1 MGYVRDHVEFRRVVI
16 LYGLKGAVDATPLEK
31 VERYLLKN
39 ILHQFMS
46 TSVKISSECK
56 RLLDKLQARL
66 VITKGRKISQQELL
80 DTVVRLSTEK
90 EDELIRYMAGIS
102 LPLPPEEV
110 ERLMKLPTDWGVET
124 GEEEVDKYLYG
135 GKEVKRK

>member
-1 MGYVRDHVEFRRVVI
+1 
-16 LYGLKGAVDATPLEK
+16 
-31 VERYLLKN
+31 
-39 ILHQFMS
+39 MS

-66 VITKGRKISQQELL
+66 IIAKGRKISQQELL

-90 EDELIRYMAGIS
+90 EGELIKYMASVS

-124 GEEEVDKYLYG
+124 GEEEIDKYLYG
-135 GKEVKRK
+135 RKEVKRK

>member
-1 MGYVRDHVEFRRVVI
+1 
-16 LYGLKGAVDATPLEK
+16 
-31 VERYLLKN
+31 
-39 ILHQFMS
+39 MS

-66 VITKGRKISQQELL
+66 IIAKGRKISQQELL

-90 EDELIRYMAGIS
+90 EGELIKYMASVS
-102 LPLPPEEV
+102 LPLHPEEV

-124 GEEEVDKYLYG
+124 GEEEIDKYLYG
-135 GKEVKRK
+135 RKEVKRK

>member
-1 MGYVRDHVEFRRVVI
+1 M
-16 LYGLKGAVDATPLEK
+16 
-31 VERYLLKN
+31 
-39 ILHQFMS
+39 
-46 TSVKISSECK
+46 KISSECK

-66 VITKGRKISQQELL
+66 IIAKGRKISQQELL

-90 EDELIRYMAGIS
+90 EGELIKYMASVS

-124 GEEEVDKYLYG
+124 GEEEIDKYLYG
-135 GKEVKRK
+135 RKEVKRK